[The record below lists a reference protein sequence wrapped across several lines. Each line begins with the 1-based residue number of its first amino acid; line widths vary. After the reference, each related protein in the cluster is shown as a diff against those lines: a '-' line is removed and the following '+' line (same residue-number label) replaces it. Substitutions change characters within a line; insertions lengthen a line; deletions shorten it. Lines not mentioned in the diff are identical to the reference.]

1 MFRGMRDF
9 PPEQAILRPPAHTLP
24 QEVECMNKCKV
35 PVIHCE
41 YAETERCLAQLIE
54 ESFRLFLARSLE
66 EQSSQAADRRR
77 E

>member
-1 MFRGMRDF
+1 
-9 PPEQAILRPPAHTLP
+9 
-24 QEVECMNKCKV
+24 MNKCKV